1 MNATLTLTEAP
12 AYDVIDADPI
22 DERADETFTTT
33 IPRNT
38 SRSSSRTSS
47 TRRRDDYA
55 DVQDMFHHLTTLDEG
70 TTAHQRHRDRIIER
84 CMPMADH
91 VALHFDR
98 RGEVLDDLIQVARVG
113 LMNAVRRFDPTMG
126 SPFIA
131 FAIPTMM
138 GEVRRHFRDHAW
150 TMHVPRRIRDMHV
163 QISRATTDLTQQLG
177 HAPTPTE
184 LATYL
189 GADREVVVEC
199 LVSAEAYNLRSLDAP
214 IGDEGGR
221 PRMVADV
228 VGQNDERLEHVTNR
242 EALRPLLAALP
253 QRDRDVLEMRFFES
267 MTQSQIAEKIGTSQ
281 MQVSRILSRI
291 LGQLREQ
298 LQ

>member
-1 MNATLTLTEAP
+1 MNATLTLTHEP
-12 AYDVIDADPI
+12 AHDAIDVDHVDDQAAATLP
-22 DERADETFTTT
+22 TTT
-33 IPRNT
+33 ISAPRGTTT
-38 SRSSSRTSS
+38 S
-47 TRRRDDYA
+47 RRRDDYA
-55 DVQDMFHHLTTLDEG
+55 DVLEMFHHLARLEEG
-70 TTAHQRHRDRIIER
+70 TTTHQRHRDRIIER

-98 RGEVLDDLIQVARVG
+98 RGEALDDLVQVARVG
-113 LMNAVRRFDPTMG
+113 LLNAVRRFDPTLG

-150 TMHVPRRIRDMHV
+150 TMHVPRRIRDLHV
-163 QISRATTDLTQQLG
+163 QISRATTDLTQTLG

-184 LATYL
+184 LAKYL
-189 GADREVVVEC
+189 DTDRDVVVEC

-291 LGQLREQ
+291 LGELREQ
-298 LQ
+298 LR